1 MYNQT
6 KPGWD
11 FFGEE
16 GSFGTCPALTRVG
29 AFCSEHQSW
38 ALKKHWWLWGPRTHG
53 EVKVTTTSWLRD
65 CPEPTP
71 LRLPPMLFPAPPP
84 PRLLTGRQGPASPQL
99 PGPAPPLP
107 ACRAHTCSLSCSSW
121 TLGTSFSR
129 RALSPG
135 LPLSQSVQNKTKG
148 SGSCV
153 ICAYLK
159 VANAWDQCLSRTQGQ
174 RVQAPHSSNRWIGLL
189 PFSEKTVCFLVLRG
203 LGHPQTLSSQGRWQ
217 EMGAGATRRTSPIP
231 YSCLGQPFF

>member
-84 PRLLTGRQGPASPQL
+84 
-99 PGPAPPLP
+99 
-107 ACRAHTCSLSCSSW
+107 
-121 TLGTSFSR
+121 
-129 RALSPG
+129 
-135 LPLSQSVQNKTKG
+135 
-148 SGSCV
+148 
-153 ICAYLK
+153 
-159 VANAWDQCLSRTQGQ
+159 
-174 RVQAPHSSNRWIGLL
+174 QAPHG
-189 PFSEKTVCFLVLRG
+189 PA
-203 LGHPQTLSSQGRWQ
+203 
-217 EMGAGATRRTSPIP
+217 GAGLSTAPRPRPTPPRVPGTHMFALLLQLDPGHLIFPQSPLP
-231 YSCLGQPFF
+231 WASPVAVSPE